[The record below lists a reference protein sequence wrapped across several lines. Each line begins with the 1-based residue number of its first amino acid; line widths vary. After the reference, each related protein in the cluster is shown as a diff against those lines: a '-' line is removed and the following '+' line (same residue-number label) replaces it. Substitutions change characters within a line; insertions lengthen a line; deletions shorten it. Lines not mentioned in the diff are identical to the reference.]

1 MITIATVLRSGG
13 DYRPEHVRALAD
25 MCGRFAPAHRFVV
38 LTDQCYAFAEDEE
51 IEARPLKRDW
61 PGWWAKMELFAL
73 PGPVLFFDLDTV
85 IVRSLLV
92 PALSYDIGRA
102 IWWPSKLAKG
112 KQ

>member
-13 DYRPEHVRALAD
+13 DYRPEHVRALAG

-61 PGWWAKMELFAL
+61 PGWCAAA
-73 PGPVLFFDLDTV
+73 G
-85 IVRSLLV
+85 
-92 PALSYDIGRA
+92 
-102 IWWPSKLAKG
+102 
-112 KQ
+112 